1 MMGSGRRPPGP
12 PRRPLQFDYSRRQL
26 FQLAG
31 PVGEGAT
38 AGQSPKPSFK
48 LAMLSTLTDAQ
59 LSCVAPVLMPGC
71 ELSIRDGMVWGTPA
85 TAGVPGRSLFPAD
98 PANLIAL
105 NLFNGNYDLA
115 TIADIIGHELDEPL
129 DLAFAVARSTFL
141 TLVLARL
148 AVPA

>member
-1 MMGSGRRPPGP
+1 MIGSGSRPQGP
-12 PRRPLQFDYSRRQL
+12 PRQPLQFDYSRRQL

-31 PVGEGAT
+31 PEARGST
-38 AGQSPKPSFK
+38 ASQPAKPTFK
-48 LAMLSTLTDAQ
+48 LSMLGTLTNAQ

-85 TAGVPGRSLFPAD
+85 TAGVPARSLFPAD

-105 NLFNGNYDLA
+105 NLFNGSYDLA
-115 TIADIIGHELDEPL
+115 TIADIIGHELDESL
-129 DLAFAVARSTFL
+129 DLAFAMARSVFL